1 MRSTWSGSIGFGMV
15 NIPIKLY
22 TAVDKQA
29 VKLSRLCKGCGGQ
42 IGYKN
47 TCKGCG
53 NEIEYGDWN
62 KGFEVAKDQFITVTQ
77 EQIDSIKL
85 PSETTIQISTFV
97 SSKDINVVWLSDTYY
112 VGVDEKKGK
121 VNSGTRK
128 AYAML
133 RSALEKQK
141 MIAIGTIC
149 MRGKESLVAIRSYN
163 GGLLLSK
170 LHYAEQIRNG
180 ADVFS
185 DLETIALTDKEKDV
199 ACKLVESMSEKFDY
213 VSHVDRYA
221 DALASLI
228 DGKPIVTVEDK
239 LVATTDDVLGQF
251 EASIE
256 TKKKVEEKPI
266 EVATP

>member
-47 TCKGCG
+47 VCKGCG
-53 NEIEYGDWN
+53 KEVEYGDWN
-62 KGFEVAKDQFITVTQ
+62 KGFEVAKNQFITITQ

-85 PSETTIQISTFV
+85 PSETTIQITTFV
-97 SSKDINVVWLSDTYY
+97 PLRDINVVWLSDAYY

-133 RSALEKQK
+133 RFALEKQK
-141 MIAIGTIC
+141 KVAIGTIC

-170 LHYAEQIRNG
+170 LHYAEQIR
-180 ADVFS
+180 DCTEVFS
-185 DLETIALTDKEKDV
+185 GLETIALTEKEKDV
-199 ACKLVESMSEKFDY
+199 ACQLIESMSDKFDY
-213 VSHVDRYA
+213 TSYVDRYA

-228 DGKPIVTVEDK
+228 EGKPVATVEQK
-239 LVATTDDVLGQF
+239 PVAPTEDVLGQF
-251 EASIE
+251 EASI
-256 TKKKVEEKPI
+256 TKVKEKPI